1 MEDTVLPQRAVL
13 EFALKFQFRN
23 LHLSYNI
30 VYVSNSL
37 SLVRKKLLVTGWYIY
52 CKKNKNSWVQ
62 INKAGQNLSHS
73 IKISLLEHTK
83 SKEVLNAESS
93 I

>member
-37 SLVRKKLLVTGWYIY
+37 SLVRKKTVGNWMVYLL
-52 CKKNKNSWVQ
+52 
-62 INKAGQNLSHS
+62 
-73 IKISLLEHTK
+73 
-83 SKEVLNAESS
+83 
-93 I
+93 